1 MSSQR
6 RHHRGRP
13 IPPIEERFSP
23 PRGPPPPPVRRNRA
37 FGWAVLVTVW
47 LLLAATSAA
56 AVLDPERLLA
66 LAGLM
71 PVQTIAIGMAS
82 ALALYL
88 YNLPDGNPV
97 SVDHAVKRL
106 IAGGIFGLIAAKA
119 GAGFGLNESLQTA
132 AAGVGGARGPE
143 YLDKAADKLMRS

>member
-6 RHHRGRP
+6 RHHGRP
-13 IPPIEERFSP
+13 VPPIEQRLAPPPMQRSP
-23 PRGPPPPPVRRNRA
+23 PQVRRKRTQ
-37 FGWAVLVTVW
+37 GWAILVTGW
-47 LLLAATSAA
+47 LLLATASAA
-56 AVLDPERLLA
+56 AVLNPDHLLA
-66 LAGLM
+66 IASLM

-88 YNLPDGNPV
+88 YNLPDGRPV
-97 SVDHAVKRL
+97 SVDHAVKRA
-106 IAGGIFGLIAAKA
+106 IAGGVFGLIAAKA

-143 YLDKAADKLMRS
+143 YLDRAADKLMRS